1 MTSDSSEVWLRE
13 GEGRREGLVK
23 VRGTFAKLHSE
34 LEEAFVEKPKNK
46 NLSKA
51 VKEVATVAACL
62 RKKGVDKLSPGQL
75 EKLVKK
81 SAKVCKKHSNLLEDE
96 D

>member
-1 MTSDSSEVWLRE
+1 MAAKKSPEDSRKA
-13 GEGRREGLVK
+13 LVK
-23 VRGTFAKLHSE
+23 VRGTVSKLHSE
-34 LEEAFVEKPKNK
+34 LEEAFMEKPKNK
-46 NLSKA
+46 KLSKA
-51 VKEVATVAACL
+51 VKEVATVAARL